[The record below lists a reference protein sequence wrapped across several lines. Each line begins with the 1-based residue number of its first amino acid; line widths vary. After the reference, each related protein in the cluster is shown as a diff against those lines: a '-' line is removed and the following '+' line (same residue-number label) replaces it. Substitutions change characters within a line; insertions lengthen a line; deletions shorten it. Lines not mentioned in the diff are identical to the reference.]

1 MDLTEAMERFLKES
15 EEFRNAYGEHKE
27 CGKRIDKLNK
37 KKIMTAEEE
46 NEEKTLKIRKLVL
59 KDKLEKMLLDAGVH

>member
-15 EEFRNAYGEHKE
+15 EEFRNAFDEHKE
-27 CGKRIDKLNK
+27 CGKRIGKLNK
-37 KKIMTAEEE
+37 KKVMTAEEE

-59 KDKLEKMLLDAGVH
+59 KDKLEKMLIDAGVH

>member
-15 EEFRNAYGEHKE
+15 EEFRNAFGEHKE

-37 KKIMTAEEE
+37 KKVMTVEEA
-46 NEEKTLKIRKLVL
+46 NEEKTLKIKKLVL
-59 KDKLEKMLLDAGVH
+59 KDKLEKMLVEAGVN